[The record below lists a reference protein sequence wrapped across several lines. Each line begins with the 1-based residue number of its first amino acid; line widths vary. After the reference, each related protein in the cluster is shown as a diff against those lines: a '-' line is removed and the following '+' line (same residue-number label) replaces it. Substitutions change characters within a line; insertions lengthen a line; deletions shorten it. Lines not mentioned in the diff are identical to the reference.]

1 MSRELEQQVR
11 DLTKRVRQLEDHRE
25 IALLVA
31 QYGPAVDSGSMTAA
45 TKLWEPDG
53 VYDVLDVD
61 RWEGREAITGMLERP
76 GHQAVLKA
84 GCGHIVTSPHI
95 VIDGDEATGRSH
107 QLLVVWDKEEQRF
120 WVMRV
125 SATKWHFKRTD
136 KGWKIATRT
145 NHNLN
150 GTEVPRSLFAY
161 ELED

>member
-1 MSRELEQQVR
+1 MSSDLERQVKELTE
-11 DLTKRVRQLEDHRE
+11 RVRLLEDHRE
-25 IALLVA
+25 IAQLVA

-45 TKLWEPDG
+45 TKLWAPDG
-53 VYDVLDVD
+53 VYDVLDVG
-61 RWEGREAITGMLERP
+61 RWEGRKAITGMLEGP
-76 GHQAVLKA
+76 GHQAVLTA
-84 GCGHIVTSPHI
+84 GCGHIVTPPHI

>member
-1 MSRELEQQVR
+1 MNTELEQQVR
-11 DLTKRVRQLEDHRE
+11 ELTARVRLLEDYRE
-25 IALLVA
+25 IAQLVA

-45 TKLWEPDG
+45 TKLWAPDG

-61 RWEGREAITGMLERP
+61 RWEGRAAITGMLEGP
-76 GHQAVLKA
+76 GHQGVLTA
-84 GCGHIVTSPHI
+84 GCGHIVTPPHI

-107 QLLVVWDKEEQRF
+107 QLLCVWDKEEQRF

-125 SATKWHFKRTD
+125 SATKWHFKRTAS
-136 KGWKIATRT
+136 GWKIATRT

-150 GTEVPRSLFAY
+150 GTDVPRSLFAY